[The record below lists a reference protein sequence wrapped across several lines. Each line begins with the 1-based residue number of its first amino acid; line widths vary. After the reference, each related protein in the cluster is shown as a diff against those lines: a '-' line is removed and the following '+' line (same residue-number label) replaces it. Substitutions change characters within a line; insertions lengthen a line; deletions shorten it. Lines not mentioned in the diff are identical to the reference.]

1 MKKLIHNLKLSGI
14 SSCVPK
20 NTIHMS
26 DFYDLFGE
34 KEVNRIALSTGIG
47 SVRIA
52 LTGIN
57 TSDMCVQASNNLINT
72 LGIDRSEIDGLVFV
86 SQTPDFIMPATSCI
100 LQGRLGLKTDIV
112 AFDINYGCSGYIYG
126 LLQSALLVS
135 SGCCN
140 KVLLCVGDTI
150 SKHLDPNDHKSRLV
164 FGDGVASCLI
174 ESGNSTFTF
183 DIKTDGTRYQE
194 LIIPKSNN
202 LDGYLH
208 MNGSAIMEFA
218 LSEVKGVVDSV
229 LQEQNKSLN
238 DISAVVLHQANAFML
253 NYLRKKLNV
262 NKDIFPVEMG
272 QYGNTGPAS
281 IPLAMC
287 SKYSNN
293 YNQLNNAVFAGFGV
307 GLSWGAV
314 YLDDITD
321 ILIMPISE
329 FV

>member
-1 MKKLIHNLKLSGI
+1 MRKSINKLKLLGI

-20 NTIHMS
+20 KTIQLS
-26 DFYDLFGE
+26 DFYELFGE
-34 KEVNRIALSTGIG
+34 NEVNRIAMSTGIN

-52 LTGIN
+52 TIEM
-57 TSDMCVQASNNLINT
+57 TASDMCVHAAMNLITALN
-72 LGIDRSEIDGLVFV
+72 IDKNEIDGIVFI
-86 SQTPDFIMPATSCI
+86 SQTPDFVMPATSCI
-100 LQGRLGLKTDIV
+100 LQNRLGLRQDIV

-135 SGCCN
+135 SGCCS

-150 SKHLDPNDHKSRLV
+150 SKYLKPDDHKSRLV
-164 FGDGVASCLI
+164 FGDGAAVSII
-174 ESGNSTFTF
+174 ESGDSTWTF
-183 DIKTDGTRYQE
+183 DIKTDGSRHKE

-218 LSEVKGVVDSV
+218 MSEVKGVIDSV
-229 LQEQNKSLN
+229 LQHQNKSLN
-238 DISAVVLHQANAFML
+238 DISTVVLHQANAFML

-287 SKYSNN
+287 SKYHGSIG
-293 YNQLNNAVFAGFGV
+293 QLKHAVFAGFGV

-314 YLDDITD
+314 LLDDIASTV
-321 ILIMPISE
+321 ILPVSE
-329 FV
+329 L